1 MNILKTPGWGDYE
14 LLDSGEG
21 YRLERFGKYKIA
33 RPDPQCLWKR
43 SLHAGEWDRA
53 DALFAKDKDG
63 RERWIYRDKIP
74 EKWLMKYKDLS
85 FYAKLTSFKHTGV
98 FAEQHLMWDWI
109 VEKVKSQKSKVK
121 SASINLKVLNLF
133 GYTGIATLAASAA
146 GAEVT
151 HVDASAPSIG
161 WARENQGAS
170 GLLDNPIRW
179 IREDVIK
186 YCQREF
192 RRGHRYDGIIMDPP
206 VYGHGPNG
214 EVWDFNKSF
223 PELLKVCADLLSEKP
238 VFVLINAYAVS
249 ASSFMLE
256 NMLRDYM
263 LKYGGQVECGELCI
277 EEKSSERLLSTGIY
291 GRWSA

>member
-1 MNILKTPGWGDYE
+1 MNILKTSGWGDYE

-21 YRLERFGKYKIA
+21 CRLERFGKYKIA

-43 SLHAGEWDRA
+43 KLDAEEWERA

-63 RERWIYRDKIP
+63 RERWITKHAMP
-74 EKWLMKYKDLS
+74 EKWLMKYRDLS
-85 FYAKLTSFKHTGV
+85 FQAKLTSFKHTGV
-98 FAEQHLMWDWI
+98 FAEQHLMWEWI
-109 VEKVKSQKSKVK
+109 VDKIKDKKSKIK
-121 SASINLKVLNLF
+121 NTDQNLKILNLF
-133 GYTGIATLAASAA
+133 AYTGVASLIAANE
-146 GAEVT
+146 GCEVT

-161 WARENQGAS
+161 WARENQQLS
-170 GLLDNPIRW
+170 GLSDKPIRW

-186 YCQREF
+186 YCQREL

-249 ASSFMLE
+249 ASSFMLN
-256 NMLRDYM
+256 NMLGDYM
-263 LKYGGQVECGELCI
+263 LKHGGQIESGELCI
-277 EEKSSERLLSTGIY
+277 EEKSSARLLSTGIF